1 MDYNNIYNEMQPG
14 KKRYSVQLLNHF
26 KSILFNHV
34 FLQMLK
40 VLSLMQGV
48 IRSLISPFKN
58 GGNF

>member
-1 MDYNNIYNEMQPG
+1 MQPG

-48 IRSLISPFKN
+48 IRLLISPFKN

>member
-1 MDYNNIYNEMQPG
+1 MDYNNIYNEVQPG

-34 FLQMLK
+34 FLQ
-40 VLSLMQGV
+40 GV
-48 IRSLISPFKN
+48 IRLLISPFKN